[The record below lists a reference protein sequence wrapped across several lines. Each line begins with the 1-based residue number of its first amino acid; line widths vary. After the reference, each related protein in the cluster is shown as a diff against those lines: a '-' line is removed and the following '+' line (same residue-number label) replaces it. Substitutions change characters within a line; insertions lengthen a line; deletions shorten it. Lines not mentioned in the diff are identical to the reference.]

1 MNIIAITSCS
11 SFNDDDERVPIEQR
25 KRPPESFTSKNN
37 ILSISEDITAKQ
49 STSFG
54 NRYPL
59 SSHVGETIESN
70 NKSSLVSSQ
79 RYKDYIDRIAGRQ
92 IIAEGDQYRDDGL
105 VSRDS
110 TIYEHHQ
117 NRQQPYFNY
126 DTQQWLIVVN
136 TMNFCITIL

>member
-1 MNIIAITSCS
+1 MNSNDE
-11 SFNDDDERVPIEQR
+11 FNDDDERVPIEQR

-59 SSHVGETIESN
+59 SSHEGETIESN

-92 IIAEGDQYRDDGL
+92 IIAEGDQYRDEMGWFQE
-105 VSRDS
+105 
-110 TIYEHHQ
+110 T
-117 NRQQPYFNY
+117 RQFTNIIRIGNNH
-126 DTQQWLIVVN
+126 TL
-136 TMNFCITIL
+136 TMTHSSG

>member
-1 MNIIAITSCS
+1 M
-11 SFNDDDERVPIEQR
+11 
-25 KRPPESFTSKNN
+25 
-37 ILSISEDITAKQ
+37 
-49 STSFG
+49 
-54 NRYPL
+54 
-59 SSHVGETIESN
+59 SSHEGETIESN

-117 NRQQPYFNY
+117 NREQPYFNY